1 LIKRKLSK
9 NIEFKR
15 VFSKGKKTE
24 SKNFIIF
31 ILKND
36 YKFNRLGVIV
46 KKEIGIA
53 VVRNKIKRWLKEA
66 YRQENRK
73 LFPGYDIILLA
84 KNSITNS
91 NYFNISNE
99 LEDLF
104 ISENYFY
111 KKSDKLDL

>member
-36 YKFNRLGVIV
+36 YKFNRLGIIV
-46 KKEIGIA
+46 KKEIGKA

-73 LFPGYDIILLA
+73 LFLGYDIIILV
-84 KNSITNS
+84 KNSIAKS

-99 LEDLF
+99 LKDLF

-111 KKSDKLDL
+111 KKSDELDV

>member
-1 LIKRKLSK
+1 MIKRKLSK

-15 VFSKGKKTE
+15 VFSEGKKTE

-36 YKFNRLGVIV
+36 YTFNRLGVIV

-99 LEDLF
+99 LEGLF

>member
-15 VFSKGKKTE
+15 VFSEGKKTE

-36 YKFNRLGVIV
+36 YKFNRLGIIV
-46 KKEIGIA
+46 KKEIGKA

-66 YRQENRK
+66 YRQKDGK
-73 LFPGYDIILLA
+73 LFLGYDIIILA
-84 KNSITNS
+84 KNSIAKS
-91 NYFNISNE
+91 NYFNLSNE

-111 KKSDKLDL
+111 KKSDKIDI